1 MPRRAI
7 NTASQPGSTG
17 CRRTAS
23 RRRRFTLFL
32 TTELPIRLLT
42 KNPNRLQSRSLAR
55 NLTTIRRL
63 ATLVPSV
70 CIWEYRLLPVRRC
83 LRCMAR
89 RRWSHAQ
96 LMTAFEPPSAQNS
109 PAIGGAGA
117 GTEAVDPGSAAFF
130 RLICS
135 FWHLY
140 IPSWWGDYRAC

>member
-7 NTASQPGSTG
+7 NTASQPGSTE

-32 TTELPIRLLT
+32 TTALPIRLLT

-70 CIWEYRLLPVRRC
+70 CICEYRLLPVRRC

-117 GTEAVDPGSAAFF
+117 GTEAVNPGSAAFF

-140 IPSWWGDYRAC
+140 IPSCWGDYRAC